1 MGITLH
7 WNSCIPNSPSFRS
20 VFAGIKNYPRPRPG
34 PRRFIFTRTHFVCL
48 KIYRM
53 HNDLYNEIPPFLCTG
68 LYSILCTNKALKKG
82 KLWRQTWEKVK
93 SEREKKICLLNV
105 AQHVR
110 TLFLLSGFCLGKYF
124 SFGQCN
130 HLFPVLISLRTNL
143 CFLGGP
149 ARRLGASFTNK
160 LATLTD

>member
-20 VFAGIKNYPRPRPG
+20 VIKVAGIKNLPRPRLFG
-34 PRRFIFTRTHFVCL
+34 LSLLGHNLCVW

>member
-20 VFAGIKNYPRPRPG
+20 VIKVAGIKNLPRPRLFG
-34 PRRFIFTRTHFVCL
+34 LSLLGHNLCVWT
-48 KIYRM
+48 IYRM

-130 HLFPVLISLRTNL
+130 HLFPVLISLPTNL
-143 CFLGGP
+143 CFL
-149 ARRLGASFTNK
+149 RVHLLQIYWT
-160 LATLTD
+160 TYID